1 MEVVDLQTA
10 KRIKA
15 ANDNADATKWE
26 PRDVLVDMIRAIDA
40 GEAKPETLAVVWL
53 EPTPSGDGVVDRY
66 SISVDGDSM
75 DAHYKA
81 VFLAEAFKRTVWDN
95 G

>member
-15 ANDNADATKWE
+15 ADDNADATKWV

-40 GEAKPETLAVVWL
+40 GEAKPETLAIVWF
-53 EPTPSGDGVVDRY
+53 EPTESGNGVIDRY
-66 SISVDGDSM
+66 SIAVGGDQKVS
-75 DAHYKA
+75 HFKA
-81 VFLAEAFKRTVWDN
+81 AFLAEAFKRSVWGD

>member
-40 GEAKPETLAVVWL
+40 GETSPETLAIVWF
-53 EPTPSGDGVVDRY
+53 EPAPSGNGVIDRY
-66 SISVDGDSM
+66 SIAVGGDSK
-75 DAHYKA
+75 DAYYKA
-81 VFLAEAFKRTVWDN
+81 AFLAEAFKRSVWGN
-95 G
+95 V

>member
-26 PRDVLVDMIRAIDA
+26 PRDVLVDMIRAIDEGDA
-40 GEAKPETLAVVWL
+40 TPTTLAVVWL
-53 EPTPSGDGVVDRY
+53 EPSPSGDGVIDRY
-66 SISVDGDSM
+66 YISVDGDSKA
-75 DAHYKA
+75 AHYKA
-81 VFLAEAFKRTVWDN
+81 AFLAEAFKRSVWGD